1 MPDNVITEYGYPA
14 PLILDT
20 LLNNVY
26 LQITYPLKLNTH
38 NSSVVFSYN
47 LHGRDIN
54 HIIRFVI
61 VLFKS
66 RHLEITL

>member
-1 MPDNVITEYGYPA
+1 MPDNVITEYGYTA

-26 LQITYPLKLNTH
+26 LQITYPLKLYTQ
-38 NSSVVFSYN
+38 NSSVEFSYN

-54 HIIRFVI
+54 HIVRFVI
-61 VLFKS
+61 VLFRS